1 MMPKILRS
9 GLIVNTSAL
18 LKYSESFE
26 GYQLRNYFVD
36 QESNS
41 GKTIDNYVNCI
52 MGKDRNWA
60 STFEVVCAIIIYRV
74 RIISIDNMKGGF
86 IISNTLQLIDACQI
100 SDDVILN
107 SDKNMCV
114 YCYMHKAPITLSV
127 QVIWINYV
135 AYIYS
140 ISHLAIGS
148 RHQIYYSNR
157 HNHNIVTINQ
167 FLSSHDYV
175 NNCTNVSS
183 LYSQIINSCQNVN
196 IVNSNICSIKT
207 KKENQWLT
215 QKVLL

>member
-1 MMPKILRS
+1 MIR
-9 GLIVNTSAL
+9 ICVC
-18 LKYSESFE
+18 
-26 GYQLRNYFVD
+26 
-36 QESNS
+36 
-41 GKTIDNYVNCI
+41 IDICTKLPSHCLFRLF
-52 MGKDRNWA
+52 G
-60 STFEVVCAIIIYRV
+60 ST
-74 RIISIDNMKGGF
+74 M
-86 IISNTLQLIDACQI
+86 L
-100 SDDVILN
+100 
-107 SDKNMCV
+107 
-114 YCYMHKAPITLSV
+114 PI
-127 QVIWINYV
+127 
-135 AYIYS
+135 YIYS

-148 RHQIYYSNR
+148 RHQIYYGNR